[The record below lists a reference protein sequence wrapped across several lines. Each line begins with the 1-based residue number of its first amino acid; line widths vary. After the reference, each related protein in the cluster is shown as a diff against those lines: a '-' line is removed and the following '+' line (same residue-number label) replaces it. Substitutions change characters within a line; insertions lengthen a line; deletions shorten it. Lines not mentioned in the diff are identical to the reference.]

1 MSTDM
6 QDFEEESTVTLTLD
20 DGTELECAVVAIF
33 PAGSNEYIAL
43 LPLEQ
48 DDAEEGE
55 VFLYRFIQKENDE
68 IDLINIE
75 SDEEYE
81 LVTDAFEELLDEEE
95 FNDME

>member
-33 PAGSNEYIAL
+33 PVGSNEYIAL

-48 DDAEEGE
+48 DDEEEGE

>member
-48 DDAEEGE
+48 DD
-55 VFLYRFIQKENDE
+55 
-68 IDLINIE
+68 
-75 SDEEYE
+75 
-81 LVTDAFEELLDEEE
+81 EEE

>member
-48 DDAEEGE
+48 DDEEEGE

>member
-48 DDAEEGE
+48 DDEEEGE

-95 FNDME
+95 FNNME

>member
-1 MSTDM
+1 MKDNK
-6 QDFEEESTVTLTLD
+6 VR
-20 DGTELECAVVAIF
+20 I
-33 PAGSNEYIAL
+33 EY
-43 LPLEQ
+43 
-48 DDAEEGE
+48 
-55 VFLYRFIQKENDE
+55 RIQKENDE

>member
-48 DDAEEGE
+48 DDEEEGE

-68 IDLINIE
+68 IDLVNIE

>member
-48 DDAEEGE
+48 DDEEEGE
-55 VFLYRFIQKENDE
+55 VFLYRFIQKENHE

>member
-6 QDFEEESTVTLTLD
+6 QDFEEESTFTLTLD

-48 DDAEEGE
+48 DDEEEGE
-55 VFLYRFIQKENDE
+55 VFLYRCIKKENDE

>member
-6 QDFEEESTVTLTLD
+6 HYLEEESTVTLTLD

-48 DDAEEGE
+48 DDEEEGE